1 MAATK
6 NEKQT
11 DLIVAQKLKD
21 VGIKFYP
28 NGSSIADI
36 KKALKSA
43 SKRGNGRNGYP
54 EYVAQVGD
62 FLLVIEDKADSAH
75 QAKYIDDSKTSLL
88 MDTTSIVNFA
98 ENGAVHYAKHIV
110 QHSPFKKIIAIGCS
124 GQDEHNLYIRPI
136 FVSPAGAKLLPR
148 LTDFAPL
155 ATAAKIKKYYND
167 VVLEKKPIA

>member
-1 MAATK
+1 MASSK
-6 NEKQT
+6 NERAT

-43 SKRGNGRNGYP
+43 SKKGSGRNGYP

-62 FLLVIEDKADSAH
+62 FLLVIKDKADSAH
-75 QAKYIDDSKTSLL
+75 QAKY
-88 MDTTSIVNFA
+88 
-98 ENGAVHYAKHIV
+98 
-110 QHSPFKKIIAIGCS
+110 CS

-136 FVSPAGAKLLPR
+136 FVSPAGARMR
-148 LTDFAPL
+148 LA
-155 ATAAKIKKYYND
+155 
-167 VVLEKKPIA
+167 